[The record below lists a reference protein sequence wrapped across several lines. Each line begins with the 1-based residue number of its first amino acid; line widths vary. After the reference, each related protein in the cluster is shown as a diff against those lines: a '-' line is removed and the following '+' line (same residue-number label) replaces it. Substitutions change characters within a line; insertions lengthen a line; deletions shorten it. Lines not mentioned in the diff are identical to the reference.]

1 MGMTVA
7 HGETRPDRAALVE
20 EELAIRFVNTVAWRR
35 ADQQEERLP
44 SAEALLAWLV
54 EAEVFD
60 GRFLRALAL
69 EWSNDPVL
77 AEKEY
82 QTTLGLRETI
92 YRALHSAA
100 SAKAPAK
107 TDVALLSHLLNAGTS
122 GMQLSVQR
130 GRYVWAADEHAS
142 RSRALFM
149 PVLVSAVAL
158 LTGPHAHKVKQCQD
172 DRGCGWLFVDESRAQ
187 NRRWCSMGDCGNRAK
202 ARRHYARKRDA
213 SA

>member
-1 MGMTVA
+1 MVVT
-7 HGETRPDRAALVE
+7 HGETRSGRVALAG
-20 EELAIRFVNTVAWRR
+20 EELAIRFANTVAWRR
-35 ADQQEERLP
+35 ADQHEERLP
-44 SAEALLAWLV
+44 SAEALLAWFA

-60 GRFLRALAL
+60 ARFLRTLAL
-69 EWSNDPVL
+69 EWHNDRAL

-82 QTTLGLRETI
+82 QTALALRETI

-100 SAKAPAK
+100 SSKAPAK
-107 TDVALLSHLLNAGTS
+107 ADVALLSHLLNSGTP

-130 GRYVWAADEHAS
+130 GRYVWAADEHGSGS
-142 RSRALFM
+142 RVLLM

-158 LTGPHAHKVKQCQD
+158 LTGPHAHKLKECQD

-202 ARRHYARKRDA
+202 ARRHYLRKREV